1 MKEATLFD
9 MERNIVD
16 MNGRNNQCHK
26 EITEIVSAM
35 KQNEDKHRG
44 KMEELKNELKDI
56 AGILKKKK
64 ESQLNF
70 EQNLRNEEMME
81 KAKRTELDRLRKEIG
96 KLKEENLRKKFSL
109 AHSKEELME
118 MMQHITKTQ
127 TSVKLFK
134 IILFPIIY
142 QKFSNPTWI

>member
-9 MERNIVD
+9 MERNIAE
-16 MNGRNNQCHK
+16 MNGKNNQCHK
-26 EITEIVSAM
+26 EITEVVSAM
-35 KQNEDKHRG
+35 KQNDDKHRL
-44 KMEELKNELKDI
+44 KMEEMKNELKDI

-64 ESQLNF
+64 ENQLNF

-81 KAKRTELDRLRKEIG
+81 RSKQTELDRLRKEIG

-118 MMQHITKTQ
+118 MMQHIKKTQ
-127 TSVKLFK
+127 TSVKLYNN
-134 IILFPIIY
+134 ILY
-142 QKFSNPTWI
+142 